1 MHIVINSIKKNRN
14 KNRNIFYS
22 YIVYLNMWMLSFKV
36 VLWYQGLLYSQTNCD
51 FLFRFFQTDRPTQY
65 QETHSTLN
73 EKKDGWPNLQ
83 RDILF
88 QSFIIS
94 TRTCRLWTSPF
105 RVFLKI
111 DSLQVYAIGFIRE
124 FAKCQRVSFSFPE
137 LRYSLLEFNSRKKLP
152 TSCELNE
159 SK

>member
-1 MHIVINSIKKNRN
+1 
-14 KNRNIFYS
+14 
-22 YIVYLNMWMLSFKV
+22 MWMLSFKV
-36 VLWYQGLLYSQTNCD
+36 VLGYQGLLYSQTNCD
-51 FLFRFFQTDRPTQY
+51 FLFRFFQTDRPSQY

-73 EKKDGWPNLQ
+73 EKKQKKNGLIYK

-111 DSLQVYAIGFIRE
+111 DSLQVYAIVFIRE
-124 FAKCQRVSFSFPE
+124 K
-137 LRYSLLEFNSRKKLP
+137 EFLFLF
-152 TSCELNE
+152 LNFDTVF
-159 SK
+159 